1 MKETKL
7 EWMYDR
13 ADQELSIYVYDKDDN
28 ILYSED
34 IIGVEEDE
42 QEQTA
47 LEVARGQGFDPLTPS
62 QVAARTLGREGGK
75 KSAEGRKKLGHD
87 SEYYRQLSKKAV
99 EARRKRKI
107 PRRK

>member
-1 MKETKL
+1 MQKL
-7 EWMYDR
+7 EWTYDSVDMELHLVVLD
-13 ADQELSIYVYDKDDN
+13 DQDN

-62 QVAARTLGREGGK
+62 QVAARQLGKKGGQ
-75 KSAEGRKKLGHD
+75 KSAEIRKQLGHD
-87 SEYYRQLSKKAV
+87 SKYYSELAKK
-99 EARRKRKI
+99 RWTKQKRK
-107 PRRK
+107 

>member
-75 KSAEGRKKLGHD
+75 KSAEVRKKLGHD
-87 SEYYRQLSKKAV
+87 SKYYSELAKKRWAKQ
-99 EARRKRKI
+99 KRK
-107 PRRK
+107 